1 MAVFTEACCLFTDTD
16 SEIELIEEYTE
27 AELIEMDRKK
37 QFQDNDPF
45 LFDDSDENTT
55 TPPPRMGGRYNEV
68 LLFYLFIFF

>member
-1 MAVFTEACCLFTDTD
+1 MPVVPTETD

-37 QFQDNDPF
+37 QFQQNDPF

-55 TPPPRMGGRYNEV
+55 TPPPR
-68 LLFYLFIFF
+68 LLGAFV